1 MPRAGLTPA
10 AVTRLALEELDESG
24 PGALTLKAVATRAGV
39 ATPSLYKHVQSLES
53 LRDLMTVTV
62 LDEVATEIGDAV
74 MGRSGRDAL
83 EAFLLAY
90 RGYARRCPHRWTLIE
105 HPTSGDPAV
114 VAAYARV
121 VEIAYAVVRGFGLAA
136 DQQVDA
142 VRTLRAAVTGFI
154 ALEHGGGYQLA
165 RDLDASF
172 RYLIGVLAKGL
183 GAN

>member
-1 MPRAGLTPA
+1 
-10 AVTRLALEELDESG
+10 
-24 PGALTLKAVATRAGV
+24 
-39 ATPSLYKHVQSLES
+39 
-53 LRDLMTVTV
+53 
-62 LDEVATEIGDAV
+62 
-74 MGRSGRDAL
+74 
-83 EAFLLAY
+83 
-90 RGYARRCPHRWTLIE
+90 
-105 HPTSGDPAV
+105 V